1 MEKLKLLN
9 EYKNGN
15 YTVKIYNDGTKIRE
29 TEDDEFIPEFPEN
42 IDIKISDKCDLGCA
56 FCHENSTPDGEN
68 AKFDQEFLWSLREGT
83 ELAIGG
89 GNVFENEQL
98 TDFLAFCKRQGII
111 ANLTV
116 NQSHAFEISSFNNKD
131 YINSDL
137 ESLYDRGLLN
147 GVGIS
152 YNGDAESL
160 IKFYKWSNEI
170 DEYRRYPS
178 PRLNTNN
185 FVIHVINGVH
195 SFEDIM
201 KLANR
206 DIKILILGYKDVRR
220 GELFRMTEDES
231 IKRNQKLI
239 YDNIHTII
247 NSFKVVSFD
256 NLALEQLDIRRLL
269 TTEEWDEFYMG
280 ADAKHTMYIDL
291 VKEEFSMNS
300 CTTNKRHKLLPTID
314 EMFKVI
320 VEEGKEYFKDRL

>member
-1 MEKLKLLN
+1 MENLKLLS
-9 EYKNGN
+9 EYQNGN
-15 YTVKIYNDGTKIRE
+15 YTVKIYDDGTKIRE
-29 TEDDEFIPEFPEN
+29 TEADEFLPEFPEN

-56 FCHENSTPDGEN
+56 FCHENSTIDGEN

-98 TDFLAFCKRQGII
+98 IDFLSFCKGRGII

-116 NQSHAFEISSFNNKD
+116 NQGHAFNIRKFSDTE
-131 YINSDL
+131 YINSEL
-137 ESLYDRGLLN
+137 EGLHDRGLLN

-152 YNGDAESL
+152 YNGDAEGL
-160 IKFYKWSNEI
+160 LKFYNHANEI
-170 DEYRRYPS
+170 DKYSWRSRTV
-178 PRLNTNN
+178 LNSNN

-201 KLANR
+201 KLANK

-220 GELFRMTEDES
+220 GEIFRMTEDES
-231 IKRNQKLI
+231 IKRNQKSI

-256 NLALEQLDIRRLL
+256 NLALEQLDIKRLL
-269 TTEEWDEFYMG
+269 TTEEWNEFYMG
-280 ADAKHTMYIDL
+280 DEGSMTFYIDL
-291 VKEEFSMNS
+291 VKQEFAINS
-300 CTTNKRHKLLPTID
+300 SEVSNRFQILSSVENMFEVVKNERSKLL
-314 EMFKVI
+314 K
-320 VEEGKEYFKDRL
+320 G